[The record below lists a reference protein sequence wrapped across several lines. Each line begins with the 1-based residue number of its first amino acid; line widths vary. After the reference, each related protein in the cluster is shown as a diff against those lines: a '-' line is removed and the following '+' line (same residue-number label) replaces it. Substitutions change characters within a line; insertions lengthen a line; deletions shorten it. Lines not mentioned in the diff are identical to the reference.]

1 MENVLDINLEKK
13 DLFYFTDGERHI
25 RVKLKKPKLACQI
38 NRDRKTI
45 YCSVLTR
52 CKEEEEED
60 EEEATSSDR
69 VRCSSSPKSKIISQ
83 NIFKRTVFCKSLT
96 CVSRS
101 GHLNQYDLIPVLKL
115 HNTVD

>member
-60 EEEATSSDR
+60 EEEATPSDR
-69 VRCSSSPKSKIISQ
+69 VRCSSSQKSKSLSQ
-83 NIFKRTVFCKSLT
+83 NIF
-96 CVSRS
+96 
-101 GHLNQYDLIPVLKL
+101 
-115 HNTVD
+115 

>member
-52 CKEEEEED
+52 CKEEEEDED
-60 EEEATSSDR
+60 EEAATSSDR
-69 VRCSSSPKSKIISQ
+69 VHCSSSQKSKILSQ
-83 NIFKRTVFCKSLT
+83 NIFKRTVFSFLQVLNL
-96 CVSRS
+96 CV
-101 GHLNQYDLIPVLKL
+101 KK
-115 HNTVD
+115 